1 MNFGNDDMAVRLQQ
15 QTMQMQQVGQ
25 VCVLQL
31 KGFSLHITCIDE
43 TISAV

>member
-15 QTMQMQQVGQ
+15 QTMQMQQVSP
-25 VCVLQL
+25 VCVWQL
-31 KGFSLHITCIDE
+31 KGFPLHITCTDE